1 MEAVSKL
8 KGCDHMEKYHR
19 AFGVYGIIGDEQDL
33 IVTKKFGGPYTNR
46 YDLPGGS
53 LEDGEALDHAIYRE
67 IQEETGL
74 LPTKLR
80 QLGATSFRYP
90 WTFEQWQFNQHIAIF
105 YRIVTTDGTLAQQV
119 ANFAGQDSHGALR
132 VPLDQLTLANAS
144 PLVLK
149 AKEVL
154 QTGNFNSADMVY
166 DQWSVL
172 KQPVY

>member
-1 MEAVSKL
+1 M
-8 KGCDHMEKYHR
+8 GKYHR
-19 AFGVYGIIGDEQDL
+19 ALGVYGIIGDEQEL
-33 IVTKKFGGPYTNR
+33 IVTKKFGGPYSNR
-46 YDLPGGS
+46 YDVPGGS

-74 LPTKLR
+74 LPTTLH

-105 YRIVTTDGTLAQQV
+105 YRVVATDGRLAQQV

-132 VPLDQLTLANAS
+132 VPLDELTLANSS

-149 AKEVL
+149 AKQVL
-154 QTGNFNSADMVY
+154 QTGRFDPADTVY
-166 DQWSVL
+166 NQWTVL
-172 KQPVY
+172 EQPVY